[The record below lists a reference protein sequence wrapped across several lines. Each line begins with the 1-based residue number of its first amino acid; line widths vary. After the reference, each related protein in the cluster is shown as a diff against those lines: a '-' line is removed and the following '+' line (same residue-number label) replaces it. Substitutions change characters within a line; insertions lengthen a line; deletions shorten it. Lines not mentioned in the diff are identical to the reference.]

1 MDARSDNSVSLGR
14 LGHDLGYLLRQAQ
27 IRVYE
32 RYFHQCAEYRVKPGE
47 FSVLWAI
54 GNNPG
59 IRQSLLCQHLVI
71 KRSHMTKLV
80 RALEDQGYVERR
92 IPDGDRRGVE
102 LSLTSEGQQAVD
114 AMSQWFFAFEDSLGS
129 GMSAAERDQFTALL
143 HKFIET
149 TTTD

>member
-1 MDARSDNSVSLGR
+1 MEARSDSSVSLGR

-32 RYFHQCAEYRVKPGE
+32 RYFHQCAEFKVKPGE

-54 GNNPG
+54 ANNPG
-59 IRQSLLCQHLVI
+59 IRQSLLCQQLVI

-92 IPDGDRRGVE
+92 IPDDDRRGVE
-102 LSLTSEGQQAVD
+102 LSLTPEGQQAVND
-114 AMSQWFFAFEDSLGS
+114 MSRWFFAFEDSLGS
-129 GMSAAERDQFTALL
+129 EMLDDERDQFIYLL
-143 HKFIET
+143 RKFIAT
-149 TTTD
+149 TSAD